1 MRTALSGNDITRK
14 AQYYSLSIYIV
25 VYGSDT
31 LYSGQI
37 GLWWTAQI
45 ISVTGVT
52 ASVSA
57 FRAWV
62 DFHGLVTAS
71 GGR

>member
-45 ISVTGVT
+45 ISVT
-52 ASVSA
+52 AKE
-57 FRAWV
+57 W
-62 DFHGLVTAS
+62 
-71 GGR
+71 